1 MKYVVFK
8 FIGVEIPIIF
18 PGDVLNHDN
27 VKVLSDKF
35 GNGKP
40 VSAGKCDIS
49 SNSVRVWGDSFSLGI
64 KSRKVDAALIDKAIR
79 GDKQ

>member
-8 FIGVEIPIIF
+8 FIGVEVPIIF
-18 PGDVLNHDN
+18 PGNVLNHDN

-40 VSAGKCDIS
+40 ISAGNCDIS
-49 SNSVRVWGDSFSLGI
+49 SNGVRVWGDSFSLSI
-64 KSRKVDAALIDKAIR
+64 KSRKKDAELI
-79 GDKQ
+79 KQSMMAE